1 MELTLELF
9 KVLLLYFKKTYKPNL
24 RHRAGG
30 LIREVVGSNGSLR
43 DLDWALF
50 LLRDGIKLFLF
61 VRVS

>member
-9 KVLLLYFKKTYKPNL
+9 KLLLLYYKKTYKPNL

-50 LLRDGIKLFLF
+50 
-61 VRVS
+61 S